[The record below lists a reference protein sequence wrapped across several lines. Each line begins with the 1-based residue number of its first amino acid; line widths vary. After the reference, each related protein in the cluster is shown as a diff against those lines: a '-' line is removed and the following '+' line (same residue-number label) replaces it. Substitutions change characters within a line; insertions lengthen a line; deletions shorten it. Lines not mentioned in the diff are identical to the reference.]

1 MQIPEEIEV
10 TQRVREII
18 DNLKAKRGYT
28 KKRVCDL
35 LGIGQ
40 STLDDY
46 LNGKSSFKL
55 DTLIKLSQISRLSLS
70 EIVEGTKEYDY
81 QLKTSEEFKLKEIAR
96 KGIELS
102 LIILVAMSSGV
113 YYLSFFVLALIAV
126 YFLSK
131 KSLGSQFIILTIVA
145 STIIELGFTIPFKLF
160 IYNQYSGYFQN
171 NTIYSIHLIM
181 DSITLTC
188 IWNYQTLACYFHKS
202 RSLKEILSLFDK
214 CHIHAPMIVVYFAFC
229 FVDIAAIV
237 ENQIRNMERLGLDET
252 LASQFYHWQFIYDY
266 YATVKVTLIC
276 CTAFLLISNLSIIKS
291 TQKRASA

>member
-18 DNLKAKRGYT
+18 DELKARRGYT

-70 EIVEGTKEYDY
+70 EIVEGTRDYDR
-81 QLKTSEEFKLKEIAR
+81 QLQTSQEFKLKEIAR

-102 LIILVAMSSGV
+102 LIILIAMSSGI
-113 YYLSFFVLALIAV
+113 YYLSLYVVMLAGI

-131 KSLGSQFIILTIVA
+131 KSRSSQFITLLIII
-145 STIIELGFTIPFKLF
+145 STIIEIGLTIPCHLF
-160 IYNQYSGYFQN
+160 MRDYSGYTQGNVIFP
-171 NTIYSIHLIM
+171 IHLTM
-181 DSITLTC
+181 DIVTLIG
-188 IWNYQTLACYFHKS
+188 IWNYQTLACNFYKS
-202 RSLKEILSLFDK
+202 RPLTVKLNLFEK
-214 CHIHAPMIVVYFAFC
+214 CHIHAPMMSLYFVFC
-229 FVDIAAIV
+229 FVDLAAIV
-237 ENQIRNMERLGLDET
+237 ENQIRNLEKLGIDESF
-252 LASQFYHWQFIYDY
+252 ASQFYHWQFIYDY
-266 YATVKVTLIC
+266 YESIKVALIC
-276 CTAFLLISNLSIIKS
+276 CTVFLLISNLSILKA
-291 TQKRASA
+291 TQKHAVS